1 MKKVINL
8 LIVCFSFGATFAQ
21 KEEKMVQNIQLAKGE
36 VIQKGKLIYSEIR
49 INATPEKVWEIF
61 TNFEKYPEWNPF
73 IKSLKGNP
81 NTDSKI
87 NVFLQPQNNKG
98 MNFSPNVLKF
108 DTNKE
113 FRWIGKLFIP
123 RLFDGEHTFL
133 LIDNHDGT
141 TTFLQFERFRG
152 ILIPLMKKML
162 EIDTLNSFKSMNEA
176 FKIRCEEQ

>member
-1 MKKVINL
+1 
-8 LIVCFSFGATFAQ
+8 
-21 KEEKMVQNIQLAKGE
+21 MVQNIQLAKGE
-36 VIQKGKLIYSEIR
+36 VIQKGKLIYSEIL
-49 INATPEKVWEIF
+49 IKANPQKVWEIF
-61 TNFEKYPEWNPF
+61 TDFEKYPEWNPF

-81 NTDSKI
+81 SSDSKI

-108 DTNKE
+108 DANKE

-152 ILIPLMKKML
+152 ILIPFMKKML
-162 EIDTLNSFKSMNEA
+162 EINTLNSFKSMNEA
-176 FKIRCEEQ
+176 LKNRSEEQ